1 LGSEALNIVLT
12 MDKDREKKK
21 LKKKKPKKERQGD
34 ADTFEKEPLIRE
46 NVDEEQAQQRPQIHV
61 YY

>member
-1 LGSEALNIVLT
+1 
-12 MDKDREKKK
+12 MDTIAKK

-46 NVDEEQAQQRPQIHV
+46 NVDEEQAQQRPPQSKKPRLFLNFCTSR
-61 YY
+61 